1 MQKQTPILLVE
12 SIEKRYNDFHL
23 QPMSF
28 SLSHGTV
35 MGLIGENGAG
45 KTTIINIILHLTK
58 PSAGQVLMFGYP
70 CDNTWCV
77 NLNSRIGVVFEYP
90 SYPDT
95 LDPKQIG
102 SVLKAI
108 FPNEWNSKL
117 YHDFLDRFGIPEN
130 RKIKQL
136 SKGMSKLFH
145 LSCAL
150 SHNPDL
156 LILDELTSGIDP
168 IMRSTVLDVL
178 RDFMQ
183 DETHSILLSTHYLE
197 ELDAYTALH
206 NQLDRR
212 N

>member
-1 MQKQTPILLVE
+1 
-12 SIEKRYNDFHL
+12 
-23 QPMSF
+23 
-28 SLSHGTV
+28 
-35 MGLIGENGAG
+35 
-45 KTTIINIILHLTK
+45 
-58 PSAGQVLMFGYP
+58 
-70 CDNTWCV
+70 
-77 NLNSRIGVVFEYP
+77 
-90 SYPDT
+90 
-95 LDPKQIG
+95 
-102 SVLKAI
+102 
-108 FPNEWNSKL
+108 
-117 YHDFLDRFGIPEN
+117 
-130 RKIKQL
+130 
-136 SKGMSKLFH
+136 MSKLFH